1 MEFGTAIPQWL
12 MHQEIAAGR
21 RDNVIRLIKA
31 IEDAGYAYISVG
43 DHIVHPGVSHLEGE
57 DPQKVIYGDIFSVL
71 TFYAAYSTKLRLAIG
86 VLILPYR
93 QPFQAAHAAATVD
106 QLSGGRLI
114 LGVGSGYARVE
125 FDTFGIPLQERGPM
139 SDEYLDIMSALLSG
153 ETVTHKGRYYDFHE
167 ISLMVRPLQKP
178 RPPIWVGGSGK
189 RALERAINRGD
200 VWEPIASGL
209 PAAGKRKIRVTV
221 TPRELDEELDYADEK
236 RVDLGKPPLGI
247 RLSAST
253 AMRFVKRPE
262 ALEGQPKDVRDQLIT
277 GTGSAEQL
285 VEQLNA
291 YSEAGAQGVS
301 MGLTSLT
308 VDDCLRDIEI
318 VATKIMP
325 GVK

>member
-1 MEFGTAIPQWL
+1 MEFGTSIPQWL
-12 MHQEIAAGR
+12 IHQEIAAGR
-21 RDNVIRLIKA
+21 RDNIIGLINR
-31 IEDAGYAYISVG
+31 IEEAGYKYISVG

-57 DPQKVIYGDIFSVL
+57 DPGKVIYGDIFSVL
-71 TFYAAYSTKLRLAIG
+71 TFYAAYSTTLRLAIG

-114 LGVGSGYARVE
+114 LGVGSGYARIE
-125 FDTFGIPLQERGPM
+125 FDTFGVSLQDRGPM
-139 SDEYLDIMSALLSG
+139 SDEYLDIMAALLTGDS
-153 ETVTHKGRYYDFHE
+153 VTHQGSYYDFHD
-167 ISLMVRPLQKP
+167 ISLMVPPVQKP

-189 RALERAINRGD
+189 RALERAISRGD

-209 PAAGKRKIRVTV
+209 PSAGKRNIRVAV
-221 TPRELDEELDYADEK
+221 TPRELSAELNYVAQK
-236 RVDLGKPPLGI
+236 RTKLGKPPLGI

-253 AMRFVKRPE
+253 AMRFMKRSTPL
-262 ALEGQPKDVRDQLIT
+262 AGQPKDVRDQLIT
-277 GTGSAEQL
+277 GTGSSEQL

-291 YSEAGAQGVS
+291 YGDAGAEGVS
-301 MGLTSLT
+301 MGLSSLT
-308 VDDCLRDIEI
+308 VDDCLRDIDV